1 MAQWVGG
8 GRRRT
13 SAWRMGGPGVAGAA
27 ACAGGGPGVAGA
39 AACAG
44 GGPGVAGVG
53 PGAAAGAAAG
63 PGVAGAAAGA
73 AAADAP
79 SRRPPDACCGVRGG
93 GPGTCTAA
101 AGGAAR
107 AGSVRDASAWLG
119 GRAAAVSVGRGRAAG
134 NHRGCRREP
143 RRCGRR
149 RRGRCCSFIPRAGGA
164 TGGPAAGAT
173 FRLGSWDFGQRHNA
187 LPFGVKWLCL
197 FSGSFWASL
206 LWLSFVAGSSD
217 INTQQ

>member
-1 MAQWVGG
+1 MGG

-13 SAWRMGGPGVAGAA
+13 SAWRM
-27 ACAGGGPGVAGA
+27 GGPGVAGA

-79 SRRPPDACCGVRGG
+79 SRRPPQDAGCGVRGG

-119 GRAAAVSVGRGRAAG
+119 GRAAAVGVGRGRASPSAPTRAAALRPAASG
-134 NHRGCRREP
+134 EELQFRPASRRSDWRP
-143 RRCGRR
+143 RGRR
-149 RRGRCCSFIPRAGGA
+149 DVSSGLLGFRA
-164 TGGPAAGAT
+164 TP
-173 FRLGSWDFGQRHNA
+173 
-187 LPFGVKWLCL
+187 
-197 FSGSFWASL
+197 
-206 LWLSFVAGSSD
+206 
-217 INTQQ
+217 